1 MKQLVFEIV
10 RQKWRLLSIILFM
23 LLLNITLSVVISA
36 YQLPSLATLQV
47 RWSDLRQKLARSGR
61 VDADTLYKQGVD
73 DLEKL
78 MTAIPEK
85 REFARILSDLLEAAT
100 ASNVEVSKISYKPE
114 LLKDEPLL
122 SYQLSFSASGSYAG
136 VKSYLS
142 DLQKSQEL
150 IVVDMVS
157 FSNSDFYVENVVMNV
172 RLTVYLR
179 GGA

>member
-10 RQKWRLLSIILFM
+10 RQKWRLLSTIAVM
-23 LLLNITLSVVISA
+23 LLLNVVLSLVIST
-36 YQLPSLATLQV
+36 YQLPSVLSLQTK
-47 RWSDLRQKLARSGR
+47 WSEVRQKAARFGK
-61 VDADTLYKQGVD
+61 VDADTLYKQGVA
-73 DLEKL
+73 DLEKVKA
-78 MTAIPEK
+78 AIPEK

-100 ASNVEVSKISYKPE
+100 VSNVEVGAISYTPTQIKEE
-114 LLKDEPLL
+114 LLL
-122 SYQLSFSASGSYAG
+122 SYQLSISVSGSYAA

-150 IVVDMVS
+150 IVVDMVT
-157 FSNSDFYVENVVMNV
+157 FSNSDIYVENVVMAV